1 MIMERPIIKIE
12 GTEFTFDID
21 TIMLVEKEDPNNQID
36 FRYMEDHGSHYS
48 FLYSTKTK
56 NYSFVTSIEDLF
68 GSTENDGSLRN
79 HEIYVEIP
87 RIGSIDPEGMCRKY
101 GCSPKDIEE
110 RSDFE
115 LMVDQQVFVE
125 RMKGMPVTIELPGK
139 SYVVDVQKN
148 MLIPIDDEGENIKL
162 DKFHYDCYLEDEE
175 CYHLLYNLREKS
187 VQDPLREPTLDTE
200 GNLIMLEIPA
210 LHNLDP
216 IGTNISRKRDPK
228 FCLAYHDLTLQ
239 HVCKI
244 VPWSIY
250 GVEVNGPQLVGDEMT
265 NKEIPR
271 EMPVYRLG
279 EIDFRVDVRQRLLT
293 DLRKPE
299 NIIKLDDLQFAE
311 GKYMAYLDKEGRLA
325 SVTGNI
331 GTEYELPQMVLLD
344 PEGMAKVHGKTIEE
358 ISQLSDFDL
367 LVDKDIFNE
376 RIGGRKPTLEIM
388 GTTFSVDSLEG
399 TLTSETSQ
407 ILLFE
412 LDIYI
417 KDDYYEFPYNTES
430 KTVADIDFDTIT
442 AIPENTVWVRIPLD
456 YQLDPVG
463 WALLIGTDPKDACV
477 NHRPKTEMSAE
488 CIQWKNTKIY
498 EIMERN
504 RKQNDM
510 YEDQPTIKKQ
520 VQGRKKGRGI

>member
-1 MIMERPIIKIE
+1 MIMQRPTIKIE

-68 GSTENDGSLRN
+68 GNTQNDGSFRN

-115 LMVDQQVFVE
+115 LMVDQHVFAE
-125 RMKGMPVTIELPGK
+125 RMKGTPVTIELQGK

-148 MLIPIDDEGENIKL
+148 MLLPLGGAGEDIKL
-162 DKFHYDCYLEDEE
+162 EKFHYDCYLEDEE

-187 VQDPLREPTLDTE
+187 VQDPLREATVDIE
-200 GNLIMLEIPA
+200 GDLIMLEIPA

-216 IGTNISRKRDPK
+216 IGTNISRKRNPK
-228 FCLAYHDLTLQ
+228 FCLAYHDLRLQ

-244 VPWSIY
+244 VPRSVY
-250 GVEVNGPQLVGDEMT
+250 GVEVNGPQLVGDGMT
-265 NKEIPR
+265 SKETQR
-271 EMPVYRLG
+271 EMPIYRLG
-279 EIDFRVDVRQRLLT
+279 EIDFRVDVRQLLLS
-293 DLRKPE
+293 DLHKPE
-299 NIIKLDDLQFAE
+299 NIIKLDDLHFTE
-311 GKYMAYLDKEGRLA
+311 GKYVAYLDGDGKLA
-325 SVTGNI
+325 SVTGKL
-331 GTEYELPQMVLLD
+331 GTEFQLPQMVVLD
-344 PEGMAKVHGKTIEE
+344 PEGMAEVHGKTIEE
-358 ISQLSDFDL
+358 IRRLTDFDL
-367 LVDKDIFNE
+367 LVDKDIFSE
-376 RIGGRKPTLEIM
+376 RIGGRKPILEVM

-430 KTVADIDFDTIT
+430 KTLADLDFETIT

-463 WALLIGTDPKDACV
+463 WAQLIGSDPKDACV
-477 NHRPKTEMSAE
+477 NHMPKREMSAE
-488 CIQWKNTKIY
+488 CIPWKNTKIY

-504 RKQNDM
+504 RKQNDI
-510 YEDQPTIKKQ
+510 YDDQPTTRKKAE
-520 VQGRKKGRGI
+520 GHRKGRGI